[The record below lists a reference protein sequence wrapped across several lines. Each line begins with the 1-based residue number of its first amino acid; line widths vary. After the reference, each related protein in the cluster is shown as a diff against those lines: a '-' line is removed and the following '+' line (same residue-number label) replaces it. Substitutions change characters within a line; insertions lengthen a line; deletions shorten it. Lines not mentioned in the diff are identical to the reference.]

1 MREQGRE
8 SFEQWARTRQQ
19 ALVRTAYLVTGDFH
33 RAEDLVQ
40 EALVTVAT
48 RWDVL
53 RDGNPDAWVRT
64 VVYRGNVS
72 WWRKHRREVTR
83 AETPERPGTG
93 GGRTPDA
100 QASAMVRGGLADAL
114 LLLTQKQRAVLL
126 LRFAEDLSVAEA
138 ADVLGVS
145 TGTVKKQTSV
155 ALARLREVAPELRD
169 LLEEVR

>member
-1 MREQGRE
+1 VKEQGRE

-48 RWDVL
+48 RWDTL

-83 AETPERPGTG
+83 AEAPERAGDA
-93 GGRTPDA
+93 RTPDG
-100 QASAMVRGGLADAL
+100 QAVAMVRGGLAEAL

-126 LRFAEDLSVAEA
+126 LRFAEDLPVAETA
-138 ADVLGVS
+138 EVLGVS

-155 ALARLREVAPELRD
+155 ALARLREAAPELRD